1 MGRDARCP
9 LKREEEKCV
18 LPGRAAARARLL
30 YQICLAEAWR
40 QDGVVDASSG
50 VVHGYL
56 EASQDQKQSENK
68 AGFGT
73 SVLHAA
79 SSISAESLFRRCVSR
94 TDAYSSEER
103 RYCDAEQ
110 PPRWLQPRVTVKRR
124 VRLIPK
130 LLSVTQSGCERIA
143 TAQLTHLRRSLSNG
157 RSRSAVGLS
166 GVHVSSRGRRSRF
179 LAMRDV
185 RRQQSHHY

>member
-1 MGRDARCP
+1 MRRDARTL

-50 VVHGYL
+50 VVHAFL
-56 EASQDQKQSENK
+56 QASQDQKQ
-68 AGFGT
+68 AGLA
-73 SVLHAA
+73 VLVSYRPLAF
-79 SSISAESLFRRCVSR
+79 SQPESLWRCVIR
-94 TDAYSSEER
+94 TYAHSSEER

-124 VRLIPK
+124 L
-130 LLSVTQSGCERIA
+130 
-143 TAQLTHLRRSLSNG
+143 
-157 RSRSAVGLS
+157 
-166 GVHVSSRGRRSRF
+166 
-179 LAMRDV
+179 
-185 RRQQSHHY
+185 